1 LNGIPKNRLVDTS
14 AYPLRILHCQD
25 VIRQVAI
32 CKSFSCFKKAEK
44 PIANYEINS
53 DEEIRTFA
61 LPHHQP
67 HQTSQ
72 TNISTS
78 YNTRSNKVRIIKTPG
93 GKLRYLH
100 IKKRGSAPK
109 CGDCKIKLPGLQ
121 ATRPRELATMSKTQ
135 KSVSRA
141 YGGSRC
147 ANCVRDRIVRAFLI
161 EEQKIVKKVLKESQ
175 EKKTGKK

>member
-1 LNGIPKNRLVDTS
+1 MNGNDKDSIVVTS
-14 AYPLRILHCQD
+14 TCPLRIPHRQYD
-25 VIRQVAI
+25 VRQVAI
-32 CKSFSCFKKAEK
+32 CESPSCCTITEKSMTDREFHSV
-44 PIANYEINS
+44 
-53 DEEIRTFA
+53 EEIRTIT
-61 LPHHQP
+61 LPYHHPVQIP
-67 HQTSQ
+67 Q
-72 TNISTS
+72 TNTFLS